1 MTANTVFMF
10 SGQGSQYYQ
19 MGKQL
24 FDADPVFRS
33 WMTRLDDL
41 ACRIAGHRIIEAV
54 YAAPKSEVFDAIDY
68 THAAIFMV
76 EYALAQ
82 CLIARAIVPDM
93 TLGSSLGSFAAAAVA
108 GYIEPEDALA
118 AVLEQAAAFAASCER
133 GGMIAILA
141 DPSLYEDDFLRR
153 HSTLAAINF
162 STHFAV
168 SAAHADLAP
177 IEAVLRQRGITYQ
190 RLAVSYAFHS
200 ARIDLAEEQFAW
212 FMKSIPCASARL
224 PLVCCERGAALK
236 QLSDD
241 YFWRV
246 VRQPIRFREAIAS
259 LEGQGRHRYID
270 VGPSGTLA
278 TFVKYAL
285 PDASAS
291 TAHATLTP
299 YGQDLN
305 NLARLASDAH
315 PRKMEQHG

>member
-1 MTANTVFMF
+1 MF

-41 ACRIAGHRIIEAV
+41 AFKIAGHRIIDAV
-54 YAAPKSEVFDAIDY
+54 YSAHKSTVFDATGY
-68 THAAIFMV
+68 THPAIFMV

-82 CLIARAIVPDM
+82 CLIAREILPDL

-108 GYIEPEDALA
+108 GYIDPEDALA
-118 AVLEQAAAFAASCER
+118 AVLEQAAAFDASCER

-141 DPSLYEDDFLRR
+141 DPSLYEEDFLQRR
-153 HSTLAAINF
+153 SALAGINF

-168 SAAHADLAP
+168 SAFHAELDG
-177 IEAVLRQRGITYQ
+177 IEAALRQRGITYQ

-200 ARIDLAEEQFAW
+200 ERIDLAEDQFAW
-212 FMKSIPCASARL
+212 FMKSIRL
-224 PLVCCERGAALK
+224 NKGTLPMVCCERGATLERMP
-236 QLSDD
+236 DD
-241 YFWRV
+241 YFWKV

-259 LEGQGRHRYID
+259 LEGQGAHRYID

-285 PDASAS
+285 PDDSAS

-305 NLARLASDAH
+305 NLARLAGDSH

>member
-1 MTANTVFMF
+1 MTDKTVFMF

-33 WMTRLDDL
+33 AMTRLDDL
-41 ACRIAGHRIIEAV
+41 AFKIAGRRVVDAV
-54 YAAPKSEVFDAIDY
+54 YASPKADVFDAIGY
-68 THAAIFMV
+68 THPAIYMV

-82 CLIARAIVPDM
+82 SLIARGILPDL

-108 GYIEPEDALA
+108 GHIAPEDALA
-118 AVLEQAAAFAASCER
+118 AVLEQAASFDTSCPR

-141 DPSLYEDDFLRR
+141 DPSLYEEDFLRR
-153 HSTLAAINF
+153 HSTLAGVNF

-168 SAAHADLAP
+168 AAAHADLDP
-177 IEAVLRQRGITYQ
+177 IEAFLRQRGITYQ
-190 RLAVSYAFHS
+190 RLAVSFAFHS
-200 ARIDLAEEQFAW
+200 DRVDLAEEQFGW
-212 FMKSIPCASARL
+212 FMKSIPLTKGNL
-224 PLVCCERGAALK
+224 PLVCCERGAALT
-236 QLSDD
+236 QLPDD

-259 LEGQGRHRYID
+259 LEKQGTYRYID

-285 PDASAS
+285 PDDSAS
-291 TAHATLTP
+291 TAHPTLTP

-315 PRKMEQHG
+315 PRMMEHHG